1 MFHTVTV
8 YALGYFF
15 IPINPLMAAMSY
27 FLFIF
32 LNLVRSSYIELQNI
46 EIKLL
51 GEIVKATPPET
62 HNKIKFLNAKARM
75 IFLLE

>member
-1 MFHTVTV
+1 
-8 YALGYFF
+8 
-15 IPINPLMAAMSY
+15 MSF
-27 FLFIF
+27 FLFVF

-51 GEIVKATPPET
+51 CEIVKATPPET

-75 IFLLE
+75 IFF